1 MANSRA
7 RLRRAHNCRTP
18 RLVALTAALVP
29 RTTVAFSRSSSAT
42 AQPHMRTRSPAG
54 ASDAP
59 HRARTQGVGRGNAFV
74 SACVVRP
81 TRDDGGQ
88 AAPGVRQELP
98 RALPAAVGFGGHR
111 RRRHC
116 EYPDERVCSHL
127 AANRCVHANLTF
139 SSVALRRQDARAHRG
154 RAYGRVCVGHGVPL
168 SRHCSLGL
176 FPGRHQ
182 P

>member
-42 AQPHMRTRSPAG
+42 ARTSYAYQISSRRERRSTP
-54 ASDAP
+54 
-59 HRARTQGVGRGNAFV
+59 RAYPRGRRGNAFV